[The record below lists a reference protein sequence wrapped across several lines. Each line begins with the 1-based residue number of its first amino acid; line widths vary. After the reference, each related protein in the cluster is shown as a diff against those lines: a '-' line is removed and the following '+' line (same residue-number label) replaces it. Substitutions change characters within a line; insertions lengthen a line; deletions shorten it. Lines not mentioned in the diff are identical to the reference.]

1 MGQLALVGKKIG
13 ITTCSAYEHNNVW
26 SFFYV
31 NYITQMLMSVWSS
44 LLAIQ
49 MPHVPT
55 HLELTPVAVMR
66 ATLEMEQFA
75 VVYIHL
81 PC

>member
-1 MGQLALVGKKIG
+1 M
-13 ITTCSAYEHNNVW
+13 SMNNVLEP
-26 SFFYV
+26 FL
-31 NYITQMLMSVWSS
+31 NDITQMLMNVWSS

-55 HLELTPVAVMR
+55 HLELTPVAVMK

-75 VVYIHL
+75 VVCIHL